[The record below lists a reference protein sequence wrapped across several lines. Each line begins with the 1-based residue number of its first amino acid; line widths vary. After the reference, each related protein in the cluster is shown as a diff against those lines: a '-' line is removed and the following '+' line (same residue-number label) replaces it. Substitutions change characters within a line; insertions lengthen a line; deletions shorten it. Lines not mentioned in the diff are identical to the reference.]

1 MNPLRPASPLALP
14 ILALFVI
21 LFTGIGVMFWHAPI
35 PADELTPAQSNL
47 ISIGDWMVKA
57 SVGAILGLVG
67 GARIA
72 AANGKGGSS

>member
-1 MNPLRPASPLALP
+1 MNPLKLTPHLALP
-14 ILALFVI
+14 VLALFVI
-21 LFTGIGVMFWHAPI
+21 LFTGIGVMFWHAPV
-35 PADELTPAQSNL
+35 PDDELTRAQANL

-72 AANGKGGSS
+72 TANGKRA

>member
-1 MNPLRPASPLALP
+1 
-14 ILALFVI
+14 
-21 LFTGIGVMFWHAPI
+21 MFWHAPV
-35 PADELTPAQSNL
+35 PDDELTRAQINL

-72 AANGKGGSS
+72 AVNGNGGSS